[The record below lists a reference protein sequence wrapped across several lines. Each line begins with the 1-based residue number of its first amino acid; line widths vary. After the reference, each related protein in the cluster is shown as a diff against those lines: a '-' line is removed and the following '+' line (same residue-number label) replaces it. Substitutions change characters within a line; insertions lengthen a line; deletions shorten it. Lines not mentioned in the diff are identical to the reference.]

1 MGTTIYEGYSESLS
15 STDIDNFEGTA
26 FMYDDS
32 MSWSRL
38 KSIFSLLDTNDRKF
52 PSCKYRF

>member
-32 MSWSRL
+32 MSLSKL
-38 KSIFSLLDTNDRKF
+38 NSMFSLLDTNDRRF
-52 PSCKYRF
+52 SSYKYRF